1 MCNPYFMVYR
11 NEKGHRAVSA
21 RWPFSLGCSIFVSL
35 VSFNPR
41 PLVGDDYRRPE
52 NSCPRRSFNP
62 RSPRGE
68 RPVSPLNIHGGYWFQ
83 SPFPRGGRLYDTRFT
98 KQFFKFQSPFPVR
111 GTTVEAGSVQAIQRV
126 SIPVPTRG
134 TTSSNRCERYESNRF
149 NPRPPCG
156 ERPRSARP
164 TTSLAQFQ
172 SPFPLRGTT
181 LGATSIVP

>member
-1 MCNPYFMVYR
+1 MFQSPFPSRGTTAIVAI
-11 NEKGHRAVSA
+11 RAYAQRMFQS
-21 RWPFSLGCSIFVSL
+21 PFPTRGTTQVFKCDLGPCT
-35 VSFNPR
+35 
-41 PLVGDDYRRPE
+41 
-52 NSCPRRSFNP
+52 
-62 RSPRGE
+62 
-68 RPVSPLNIHGGYWFQ
+68 FQ

>member
-1 MCNPYFMVYR
+1 MFQ
-11 NEKGHRAVSA
+11 S
-21 RWPFSLGCSIFVSL
+21 PFPSRGTTLRHIH
-35 VSFNPR
+35 P
-41 PLVGDDYRRPE
+41 DAQQA
-52 NSCPRRSFNP
+52 SFNP